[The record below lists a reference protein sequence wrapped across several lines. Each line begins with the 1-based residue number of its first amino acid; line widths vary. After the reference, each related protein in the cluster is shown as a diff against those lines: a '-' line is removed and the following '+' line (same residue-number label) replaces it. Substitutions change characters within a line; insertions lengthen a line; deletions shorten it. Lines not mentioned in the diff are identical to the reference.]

1 MRFYE
6 KVINVKADVAAL
18 LIFFSDFAV
27 TSRVAW
33 RAVKGAV
40 FWREVWT
47 RLAFDGIEVA
57 TTGLRARV
65 VGNPFLAH
73 NFRVARDPPAI
84 SACSYVHSLVPQRW
98 AVWGTS
104 SIFFSVAFSTASRL

>member
-40 FWREVWT
+40 FWVW
-47 RLAFDGIEVA
+47 
-57 TTGLRARV
+57 
-65 VGNPFLAH
+65 N
-73 NFRVARDPPAI
+73 
-84 SACSYVHSLVPQRW
+84 
-98 AVWGTS
+98 
-104 SIFFSVAFSTASRL
+104 